1 MTLRDRYEAVVR
13 RSVAE
18 EVDRVETLPLVL
30 VKACVE
36 VLPVDGAGLSL
47 THELRVPLSASSPLV
62 TQAERLQTTLG
73 EGPCLTASARR
84 EPLVADL
91 TELRATWPLYCS
103 ELVRLTPFRS
113 VASLPLPGPDGHGL
127 GAVDLYFV
135 DEQPVPLAA
144 LPEIRSDVTDQVA
157 ALLLGSSSWLA
168 GDPAEV
174 DPGHVARRRMD
185 VWAAV
190 GMVVV
195 GADLDHRDALAVLR
209 AHAFSHDL
217 SLDELAAQVLGR
229 TVPVAALLS

>member
-1 MTLRDRYEAVVR
+1 VTLRDRYEAVVR
-13 RSVAE
+13 RSVAQ
-18 EVDRVETLPLVL
+18 EVDQVETLPLVL
-30 VKACVE
+30 IQACVE

-47 THELRVPLSASSPLV
+47 TRELRVPLSASSALV

-73 EGPCLTASARR
+73 EGPCLTASERG

-91 TELRATWPLYCS
+91 ADLRATWPLYCS

-113 VASLPLPGPDGHGL
+113 VASLPLPGPDGPGL

-135 DEQPVPLAA
+135 AERPVPLAA
-144 LPEIRSDVTDQVA
+144 LSEIRSDVTDQVA

-168 GDPAEV
+168 GDPDRA
-174 DPGHVARRRMD
+174 DPDNVTRRRMD

-195 GADLDHRDALAVLR
+195 GADLDNRDALAVLR
-209 AHAFSHDL
+209 AYAFGHDL
-217 SLDELAAQVLGR
+217 SLDELARQVIGR
-229 TVPVAALLS
+229 YVPVAALLS